1 MKVAK
6 IEADMKAAK
15 TQQERQ
21 LEVNEAEALAV
32 EARLN
37 AEQVVPAE
45 QAKKKTIIEAEAI
58 KEQAVLEA
66 EAAKQ
71 RILKEAEGKAE
82 QVRLQMNA
90 EAEGIKN
97 KKLAEAEGQKA
108 LLFAEAEALQ
118 KREMAP
124 ALALQKMV
132 ESFGGNPD
140 LLVQYKMVDQYK
152 GIAEAQEK
160 MLEHI
165 QLGNVT
171 VYGDANTGAQ
181 FAKSFVEMFTPGL
194 DIVQN
199 GFKDKFKEVFGLDK
213 KKDEQLPAPEEKK
226 DENFEEVK

>member
-1 MKVAK
+1 
-6 IEADMKAAK
+6 
-15 TQQERQ
+15 
-21 LEVNEAEALAV
+21 
-32 EARLN
+32 LN

-66 EAAKQ
+66 EAEKQ
-71 RILKEAEGKAE
+71 RILKKAE
-82 QVRLQMNA
+82 ADAEKVRLQMNA

-124 ALALQKMV
+124 ALALEKMV
-132 ESFGGNPD
+132 NSFGGNPD

-152 GIAEAQEK
+152 SIAEAQEK

-171 VYGDANTGAQ
+171 IYGDKNTGAD
-181 FAKSFVEMFTPGL
+181 FAKSFIKNFTPAL
-194 DIVQN
+194 DIVN
-199 GFKDKFKEVFGLDK
+199 DGFKDKFKEVFGLNK
-213 KKDEQLPAPEEKK
+213 TEELPKPEEPK
-226 DENFEEVK
+226 ENFEEVK